1 MTNFGFSDNEKEI
14 MELLTKIAGIKKLIN
29 YDVRP
34 KINAL
39 ANVLK
44 GAGYENI
51 NNYPNISMEIKYCDM
66 SNIHSVRN
74 SLKQFYKN
82 EI

>member
-14 MELLTKIAGIKKLIN
+14 MELLTKIAGIKKLII
-29 YDVRP
+29 YDERT

-44 GAGYENI
+44 AL
-51 NNYPNISMEIKYCDM
+51 DM
-66 SNIHSVRN
+66 KI
-74 SLKQFYKN
+74 LIITQIYQWK
-82 EI
+82 